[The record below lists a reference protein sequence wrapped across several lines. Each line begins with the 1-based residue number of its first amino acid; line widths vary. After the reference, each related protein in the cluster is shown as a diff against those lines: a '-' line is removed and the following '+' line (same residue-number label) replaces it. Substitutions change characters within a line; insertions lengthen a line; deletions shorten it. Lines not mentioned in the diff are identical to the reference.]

1 MLPQPAFTYCQYAS
15 LNPAGVVTSPS
26 FHLAPARSPVMLSGE
41 STSVASFPASS
52 RIASTTSSV
61 TSSQPASVFT
71 WSSPTTCF
79 STNRMSLMGATYS
92 AICALPLTA
101 DRLPPTAYRSYF
113 LRELRND
120 LEQVAHEP
128 VVGDLEDRRLRVLVD
143 GDDHLAVL
151 HAGQVLDR
159 AGDAHR
165 DVELGRDDLAR
176 LSHLV
181 VVRAVPRIHGG
192 ARSTDGRT
200 QLVGERL
207 DDLEVLPGGEAA
219 PARDDAPRAAQL
231 GTRRLR
237 ELLRQHFRLLL
248 VGTGR
253 ERFDGRGSTGLRRF
267 ESGRAH
273 RDHLDG
279 IGRLHRGER
288 IARVD
293 RAHECVG
300 RLHAGDLGDLRHV
313 EERRDARHDALAE
326 RGGTPHEVR
335 VTLRDGHDKCGEV
348 LGTAAVVVRGIH
360 MQDLLHA
367 GERRGFVGRR
377 LRAASGDEHVH
388 VPAHLRGRR
397 DRVVRAAAK
406 VAPVVFRD
414 DKRGHMTLASFLS
427 LSTSSPTSFTMTPAL
442 RMPGSA
448 TLSVFT
454 RGATSTPSA
463 SAFSTSSGFFF
474 AFMMLGS
481 VAYRGLL

>member
-207 DDLEVLPGGEAA
+207 
-219 PARDDAPRAAQL
+219 
-231 GTRRLR
+231 
-237 ELLRQHFRLLL
+237 
-248 VGTGR
+248 
-253 ERFDGRGSTGLRRF
+253 
-267 ESGRAH
+267 
-273 RDHLDG
+273 
-279 IGRLHRGER
+279 
-288 IARVD
+288 
-293 RAHECVG
+293 
-300 RLHAGDLGDLRHV
+300 HAGDLGDLRHV

-335 VTLRDGHDKCGEV
+335 VTLRDGHDKCSEV

-367 GERRGFVGRR
+367 GERRGLVGRR

-414 DKRGHMTLASFLS
+414 DKGCHLTGS
-427 LSTSSPTSFTMTPAL
+427 ST
-442 RMPGSA
+442 
-448 TLSVFT
+448 T
-454 RGATSTPSA
+454 RG
-463 SAFSTSSGFFF
+463 
-474 AFMMLGS
+474 
-481 VAYRGLL
+481 